1 MSQGAQE
8 PLALLTADSEHNL
21 DVLRRGLRRAA
32 SFAFYVVLAADA
44 ARAEVLRRLRA
55 WSGSGGVPELRFFG
69 EGADGAEEVAR
80 FLAVSDR
87 IHPLAGAVIPD
98 GVALVDTG
106 GGAVVASL
114 NMARDVLGKLIRGP
128 LVLVIAADRAAELSG
143 MAPDLFDVR
152 AATLEIASVPGD
164 PAPTFA
170 LHSAETRDR
179 PQARSQAELQAEAA
193 RLRAFADDE
202 IPAGSLADAWLRLGR
217 AFFDAAELGEARAA
231 AEEARRLAEGVGYT
245 SGVGDALAL
254 EAQVLE
260 QTGPAEAWE
269 QALRRALVLR
279 REAGDPAW
287 TAVDL
292 CRLGRAVAF
301 LGRPEEAEAL
311 LREAIGLFEKLGE
324 VRGRAVALGCIADL
338 LERRG
343 QLDEALRIRQQE
355 ELPVYERLG
364 DAGIL
369 AVTLGKIADIYLA
382 RGQLDEAL
390 RIRQQEELPV
400 HERLGDVR
408 SRAVTLGKVADIY
421 HAQGKLDEAQRLL
434 EREVLPVHERTGAV
448 RLRAVTLGQIA
459 GVLRARGELDKALHL
474 LEREVLP
481 VLDRLGDIRSKLCC
495 ETNMAIIHLERH
507 APGDSEAA
515 AELLRSAGRD
525 AERLRLPEAAMIRDL
540 RRNAGLDR

>member
-1 MSQGAQE
+1 M
-8 PLALLTADSEHNL
+8 
-21 DVLRRGLRRAA
+21 
-32 SFAFYVVLAADA
+32 
-44 ARAEVLRRLRA
+44 
-55 WSGSGGVPELRFFG
+55 PELRFFG

-217 AFFDAAELGEARAA
+217 AFLDAAELGEARAA

-301 LGRPEEAEAL
+301 LGRPEEAEGL

-355 ELPVYERLG
+355 ELPV
-364 DAGIL
+364 
-369 AVTLGKIADIYLA
+369 
-382 RGQLDEAL
+382 
-390 RIRQQEELPV
+390 

-421 HAQGKLDEAQRLL
+421 HAQGRLDEAQRLL

-448 RLRAVTLGQIA
+448 RLRAITLGQIA
-459 GVLRARGELDKALHL
+459 GVLQARGELDKALHL

>member
-1 MSQGAQE
+1 MIPEGQKS
-8 PLALLTADSEHNL
+8 LALLTPDSEHHL

-55 WSGSGGVPELRFFG
+55 WSGSGGVPELRFFA
-69 EGADGAEEVAR
+69 EGANGAEEVAR

-87 IHPLAGAVIPD
+87 THPLAGAVIPD
-98 GVALVDTG
+98 GVALVETG
-106 GGAVVASL
+106 GSAVVASL

-170 LHSAETRDR
+170 LDSAETRDR

-202 IPAGSLADAWLRLGR
+202 IPAGSLADAWIRLGH

-254 EAQVLE
+254 EAQVIE

-269 QALRRALVLR
+269 QALRRALALH
-279 REAGDPAW
+279 REAAEPAK
-287 TAVDL
+287 TAADL

-301 LGRPEEAEAL
+301 LGRPEEAEGL
-311 LREAIGLFEKLGE
+311 LREAIGLYEKLGDA
-324 VRGRAVALGCIADL
+324 RGRAIALGDIADT
-338 LERRG
+338 LEYRG
-343 QLDEALRIRQQE
+343 QLDEALRIRQE
-355 ELPVYERLG
+355 ALPVYERLG
-364 DAGIL
+364 DA
-369 AVTLGKIADIYLA
+369 
-382 RGQLDEAL
+382 
-390 RIRQQEELPV
+390 
-400 HERLGDVR
+400 R
-408 SRAVTLGKVADIY
+408 SRAVTLSKIAGVLQAR
-421 HAQGKLDEAQRLL
+421 GKLDEALHLL
-434 EREVLPVHERTGAV
+434 EHEVLPVFE
-448 RLRAVTLGQIA
+448 
-459 GVLRARGELDKALHL
+459 
-474 LEREVLP
+474 
-481 VLDRLGDIRSKLCC
+481 RLGDTRGKLVCQ
-495 ETNMAIIHLERH
+495 TNMAIVHHERG
-507 APGDSEAA
+507 APGDREAA
-515 AELLRSAGRD
+515 ADLLRSAGRD
-525 AERLRLPEAAMIRDL
+525 AEHLRLPEAAMIREL
-540 RRNAGLDR
+540 RRNAGLDP